1 MAENKKEF
9 TLTIDG
15 QKLTAT
21 AGETILA
28 VARRAGIEIPTLCH
42 DDSLK
47 PYGACGMCVVAMEGT
62 GRLFRACATEAAE
75 GQVIYTDTEA
85 VISARRTALELLLS
99 NHKGDCVAPC
109 KLACPAG
116 TDCQG
121 YVGLIANNR
130 FAEALQ
136 LLKESY
142 PIPASLGRICPHPC
156 ETACRRAKVEQPISL
171 ARLKQFA
178 ADVDLNT
185 GNPYLP
191 EKKPATGKKVAVVGG
206 GPAGLT
212 LAYFMALAGHQ
223 AVIFEMM
230 PQAGGM
236 LRYGIPEYRL
246 PKNILDMEIALI
258 EKLGV
263 EIRTKCMLGRDVQFA
278 DLQRDYDAVYL
289 ANGAWQSSGLR
300 CEGENLPGVV
310 GGIDFLGNVA
320 LGRLSRLGGR
330 VAVVGGG
337 NTAMDACRTA
347 VRLGAQE
354 VFVLYRRTEAEM
366 PAEDV
371 EIREAREEGVQFK
384 FLVAPTRII
393 GENGRAVAIELQQM
407 ELGEPDESGRRK
419 PVPVENALEILP
431 VDLVIAAIGQKVVP
445 LNLGE
450 DAPELQY
457 TKWQTIAADERTYAT
472 SIPGVFA
479 GGDAINDGPGIAV
492 QAVAHAK
499 QAAKVI
505 DEYLRTGRVDAA
517 LNEEKYLHKNGE
529 PEAEFFKT
537 KSRVQRVSI
546 SYLHPEYR
554 KSNFME
560 VAKGFEPME
569 AMYEASRCLEC
580 GCGDVFECRLL
591 HYAQQYNVQPQK
603 FAGEIN
609 LTPKDNS
616 HRFIMRDMSK
626 CILCGNCVRAC
637 EEVAGVGAL
646 GLDGRGFPTVVGA
659 DFGLPLGDSSCKGCG
674 QCVAVCPTG
683 ALQERQPWEKP
694 VPLDCETQNSVCN
707 FCGNGCNLQ
716 IKHKGD
722 YLAKVEPTEGGRLCQ
737 TGRFGYPH
745 AMTATGAPTAGI
757 DFGQGMTE
765 AKAADALRAAA
776 AAINSLRETDGTDTI
791 GVAVGDQL
799 TSEELFLL
807 KFMAEEIIGTEYI
820 YAPNA
825 ESGGLGDV
833 WGFDASTA
841 TVADVEAADLLLAFG
856 DELAENYPILGS
868 RLQKGARAGQKLLLV
883 SDKPGVLAK
892 SAAKLY
898 QPDGNLQLLNQL
910 AQFAFTTAADENG
923 GAAREIAALLAGAER
938 PVLLLDRSR
947 LTREA
952 AQCVAALA
960 ANGCK
965 PLPVLQLQARAN
977 SQTVRALG
985 IKRNM
990 QQLAADI
997 ADGKL
1002 KGLLLFGVDLPAEQ
1016 AENMEF
1022 VLEAD
1027 ANYGR
1032 AYPYASVLLPLA
1044 GFGAVTG
1051 SYVNF
1056 EGRLQKVQAA
1066 VRPNLGEENWQLLA
1080 GLINAL
1086 NRNYKFTDL
1095 QQVRAGLA
1103 AACPEYTAALQ
1114 QEGGAAVYLSADG
1127 GLPHT
1132 PAGRLALTL
1141 VADAADLAF
1150 ARGYE
1155 QASTAVKSWQK
1166 MKV

>member
-1 MAENKKEF
+1 MAENKKMF

-42 DDSLK
+42 NDSLK
-47 PYGACGMCVVAMEGT
+47 PYGACGLCVVAMEGSP
-62 GRLFRACATEAAE
+62 RLFRACATEAAE

-85 VISARRTALELLLS
+85 VVSARRTALELLLS
-99 NHKGDCVAPC
+99 NHKGDCAAPC
-109 KLACPAG
+109 QLACPAG

-136 LLKESY
+136 LIKESY
-142 PIPASLGRICPHPC
+142 PIPASLGRVCPHPC

-171 ARLKQFA
+171 ARLKQFV

-185 GNPYLP
+185 GSPYLP
-191 EKKPATGKKVAVVGG
+191 AKKPATGKRVAVVGG

-278 DLQRDYDAVYL
+278 DLQRDFDAVYL
-289 ANGAWQSSGLR
+289 ANGAWQSAGLR
-300 CEGENLPGVV
+300 CEGETLPGVV

-320 LGRLSRLGGR
+320 LGKLSKLGGR

-354 VFVLYRRTEAEM
+354 VYVLYRRTEAEM

-393 GENGRAVAIELQQM
+393 GHAQHGRAVAIELQKM

-419 PVPVENALEILP
+419 PVPVPGGIETLP

-450 DAPELQY
+450 GAPELQY

-505 DEYLRTGRVDAA
+505 DEYLRTGQVDAA
-517 LNEEKYLHKNGE
+517 LNAEKYLHKNGE
-529 PEAEFFKT
+529 PDAEFFKT

-591 HYAQQYNVQPQK
+591 HYARQYNVQPQK
-603 FAGEIN
+603 YAGEIN
-609 LTPKDNS
+609 ITPKDDS
-616 HRFIMRDMSK
+616 HRFIVRDMSK

-659 DFGLPLGDSSCKGCG
+659 DFGLPLGDSSCRGCG

-694 VPLDCETQNSVCN
+694 VPLDCETQSGVCN

-722 YLAKVEPTEGGRLCQ
+722 YLVKVEPAEGGRLCQ

-765 AKAADALRAAA
+765 ARAADALRAAA

-807 KFMAEEIIGTEYI
+807 KFMAEEVIGTEYI

-841 TVADVEAADLLLAFG
+841 TVADVEAADLLLVFG

-868 RLQKGARAGQKLLLV
+868 RLQKGVKAGQKLLLV
-883 SDKPGVLAK
+883 ADKPGVLADF
-892 SAAKLY
+892 AASLY
-898 QPDGNLQLLNQL
+898 QPQGNLQLLSQL
-910 AQFAFTTAADENG
+910 AQGGESAAAQEIL
-923 GAAREIAALLAGAER
+923 AALAGAKR

-960 ANGCK
+960 AGGGK
-965 PLPVLQLQARAN
+965 QLPVLQLQARAN

-985 IKRNM
+985 IQRNM
-990 QQLAADI
+990 RQLAADI
-997 ADGKL
+997 AAGKL
-1002 KGLLLFGVDLPAEQ
+1002 KGLLLFGVDLPAEL

-1027 ANYGR
+1027 AGYGR

-1080 GLINAL
+1080 GLVNAL

-1095 QQVRAGLA
+1095 QQIRDGLA
-1103 AACPEYTAALQ
+1103 AACPEYAAALSAAA
-1114 QEGGAAVYLSADG
+1114 GAAVYLSADG
-1127 GLPHT
+1127 KLPQT
-1132 PAGRLALTL
+1132 PAVLPAELKLADNL
-1141 VADAADLAF
+1141 AALPF
-1150 ARGYE
+1150 AREYE

>member
-1 MAENKKEF
+1 MSEKKTTF
-9 TLTIDG
+9 KLTIDG
-15 QKLTAT
+15 QELTAQ
-21 AGETILA
+21 AGETILS

-42 DDSLK
+42 DDNLK
-47 PYGACGMCVVAMEGT
+47 PYGACGMCVVAMEGSP
-62 GRLFRACATEAAE
+62 RLFRACATEAAE

-109 KLACPAG
+109 KQACPAG
-116 TDCQG
+116 SDCQG

-136 LLKESY
+136 LIKESY
-142 PIPASLGRICPHPC
+142 PIPASLGRVCPHPC
-156 ETACRRAKVEQPISL
+156 EEACRRAKVEQPINL

-178 ADVDLNT
+178 ADVDLNS
-185 GNPYLP
+185 GKPYLP
-191 EKKPATGKKVAVVGG
+191 EKKPDTGKRVAIIGG

-212 LAYFMALAGHQ
+212 MAYFMALAGHQ
-223 AVIFEMM
+223 AVVFEMM

-246 PKNILDMEIALI
+246 PKNILDLEIDLI
-258 EKLGV
+258 VRLGV

-278 DLQRDYDAVYL
+278 DLQRDFDAIYL
-289 ANGAWQSSGLR
+289 ANGAWRSAGLR

-320 LGRLSRLGGR
+320 LGNLRKLGGR

-354 VFVLYRRTEAEM
+354 VYVLYRRTQAEM

-371 EIREAREEGVQFK
+371 EIREAMEEGVQFK
-384 FLVAPTRII
+384 FLVAPTRVI
-393 GENGRAVAIELQQM
+393 GDTQHGRAVAIELQQM

-419 PVPVENALEILP
+419 PVPVPNGIEILP

-445 LNLGE
+445 LALGE
-450 DAPELQY
+450 DAPELAY
-457 TKWQTIAADERTYAT
+457 TAWQTIAADEKTYAT

-499 QAAKVI
+499 QAARVI
-505 DEYLRTGRVDAA
+505 DKYLRTGEVDAN
-517 LNEEKYLHKNGE
+517 LNMEKYLHKNGE
-529 PEAEFFKT
+529 PAPEFFSSKP
-537 KSRVQRVSI
+537 KVQRVSI

-554 KSNFME
+554 NSNFME
-560 VAKGFEPME
+560 VAKGYDQME

-591 HYAQQYNVQPQK
+591 HYAQEYQVQPQK
-603 FAGEIN
+603 YDGEIN
-609 LTPKDNS
+609 ITPKDNS

-626 CILCGNCVRAC
+626 CILCGNCVRTC
-637 EEVAGVGAL
+637 EEVTGVGAL

-659 DFGLPLGDSSCKGCG
+659 DFGLPLGESSCKGCG

-694 VPLDCETQNSVCN
+694 VPLACEAQDSVCN

-722 YLAKVEPTEGGRLCQ
+722 YLAKVEPAEGGRLCQ

-757 DFGQGMTE
+757 DFGQGMSA
-765 AKAADALRAAA
+765 AKPHDALRAAA
-776 AAINSLRETDGTDTI
+776 AAINSLRETDGTDTL
-791 GVAVGDQL
+791 GVVIGDQL
-799 TSEELFLL
+799 TSEEMFLL

-825 ESGGLGDV
+825 EKGGLGDV

-841 TVADVEAADLLLAFG
+841 TVADVEAADVLLAFG

-868 RLQKGARAGQKLLLV
+868 RLKKGAKAGQKLLLV
-883 SDKPGVLAK
+883 ADKPGLLAN
-892 SAAKLY
+892 AAAEVY
-898 QPDGNLQLLNQL
+898 QPHGNLQLLVQL
-910 AQFAFTTAADENG
+910 AQARLSEYAAN
-923 GAAREIAALLAGAER
+923 AAPEVQTLAAALAQAKR

-947 LTREA
+947 LTKET

-960 ANGCK
+960 MNGDDS
-965 PLPVLQLQARAN
+965 LPVLQLQARAN
-977 SQTVRALG
+977 SQTIRALG
-985 IKRNM
+985 ISRDMK
-990 QQLAADI
+990 QLYADI
-997 ADGKL
+997 ASGQL

-1056 EGRLQKVQAA
+1056 EGRLQKVQSV

-1080 GLINAL
+1080 ALINAL
-1086 NRNYKFTDL
+1086 NRNYKFIDL
-1095 QQVRAGLA
+1095 EQIRAGLT
-1103 AACPEYTAALQ
+1103 AACPEYAAALQ
-1114 QEGGAAVYLSADG
+1114 Q
-1127 GLPHT
+1127 
-1132 PAGRLALTL
+1132 
-1141 VADAADLAF
+1141 DAAFVGVDGKLPQTPQGRQFVLDNPDLAQASF
-1150 ARGYE
+1150 AREYE
-1155 QASTAVKSWQK
+1155 EASTSVKSWQK
-1166 MKV
+1166 MKQ